1 MPIPAMPEDRAA
13 AHLVADDLLAFLDA
27 SPSAFH
33 AVAALGARLR
43 EAGYA
48 PLSEADRWSLEPG
61 GRYLV
66 ERGGTALAA
75 FVVGTA
81 SPSEA
86 GFRMAAA
93 HTDSPGLVL
102 KPLPERVDHGSV
114 VLGIEVYGGPV
125 LASWLDRDL
134 GLCGRVVLQG
144 PDGRPES
151 HLWRSE
157 APLVCLPNLAI
168 HQNRQVN
175 DDGLKVNPQTEL
187 APLVGSVDGGLPEKG
202 AIRHLLASD
211 LGVVEEAILG
221 FDLRLFDAQPASR
234 AGAAGEWIRSGRLD
248 DLAMCHAIL
257 RALAEVDGEPAAAT
271 RVAVFY
277 DSEEVGS
284 QTTQG
289 AHSTFLPSLLERIA
303 LARGDGRDG
312 YLAALARSILVSADN
327 AHAVHPGFPSKM
339 DPDHAPVL
347 NGGPV
352 LKAHAGRAYATD
364 AVSAAAFLLACG
376 AAQVPCQRFVNRADA
391 KSGSTIGSM
400 VSAQLGIPVVDV
412 GSAQYAMHSARET
425 AGAYD
430 PWFMTRALA
439 AWYRG

>member
-1 MPIPAMPEDRAA
+1 MPIPSAPEDRAA
-13 AHLVADDLLAFLDA
+13 ALATTEDLLSFLDA
-27 SPSAFH
+27 SPCAFH
-33 AVAALGARLR
+33 AVAALRTRLEAAGFRSLAEDTTWRLR
-43 EAGYA
+43 A
-48 PLSEADRWSLEPG
+48 G

-75 FVVGTA
+75 FVVG
-81 SPSEA
+81 SDPPSTA

-93 HTDSPGLVL
+93 HTDSPGFVL
-102 KPLPERVDHGSV
+102 KPWPERVDHGTV
-114 VLGIEVYGGPV
+114 VLGVEIYGGPLV
-125 LASWLDRDL
+125 ASWLDRDL
-134 GLCGRVVLQG
+134 GICGRVIARST
-144 PDGRPES
+144 DGRPTS
-151 HLWRSE
+151 RLWRSAA
-157 APLVCLPNLAI
+157 APVCLPNLAI

-187 APLVGSVDGGLPEKG
+187 APLLGSLDGGLPEKG
-202 AIRHLLASD
+202 AVRRLIAAD
-211 LGVVEEAILG
+211 LQVDPEAILA
-221 FDLRLFDAQPASR
+221 FDLRLFDAQPASF
-234 AGAAGEWIRSGRLD
+234 AGAAGEFVRSGRLD
-248 DLAMCHAIL
+248 DLAMCHAVL
-257 RALAEVDGEPAAAT
+257 GALLGVDREPAATT

-289 AHSTFLPSLLERIA
+289 AHSTFLPALLERIA
-303 LARGDGRDG
+303 LARKDGRDG
-312 YLAALARSILVSADN
+312 FLAALARSILVSADN

-364 AVSAAAFLLACG
+364 AVSAAAFLQACQ
-376 AAQVPCQRFVNRADA
+376 AAGVPCQRFVNRSDV

-412 GSAQYAMHSARET
+412 GSAQYAMHSVRET
-425 AGAYD
+425 GGAID
-430 PWFMTRALA
+430 PWYMTRAIT
-439 AWYRG
+439 AWFRG